1 MNFYRLLAAGLLAA
15 LLAACSTPKLGTRV
29 ILLPQADGKP
39 SAVVVSAKGGQETLA
54 RPYQRATALSGAT
67 GAPTVDAADPD
78 KIRAENG
85 ALFELAPPAPL
96 RFTVYFETGGT
107 VLTRESQQTMTEA
120 LAAALA
126 RSGGELL
133 VTGHT
138 DTTGSTAQNDT
149 LSRQRAQQVRQLFVD
164 RNFPVQRTEAIGRGK
179 RELAVPTADNV
190 NEPRNRRVTI
200 EVR

>member
-1 MNFYRLLAAGLLAA
+1 MSPFRLLAAGLLAA

-78 KIRAENG
+78 KVRAENS
-85 ALFELAPPAPL
+85 ALFELVPPAPL

-107 VLTRESQQTMTEA
+107 VLTRESQQTMTQA
-120 LAAALA
+120 LSAALA
-126 RSGGELL
+126 RSGGELV

-138 DTTGSTAQNDT
+138 DTTGSSAQNDA
-149 LSRQRAQQVRQLFVD
+149 LSQQRAQQVRQLFVD
-164 RNFPVQRTEAIGRGK
+164 RNFPVRRTEAIGRGE
-179 RELAVPTADNV
+179 RDLAVPTADNV
-190 NEPRNRRVTI
+190 SEPRNRRVTI